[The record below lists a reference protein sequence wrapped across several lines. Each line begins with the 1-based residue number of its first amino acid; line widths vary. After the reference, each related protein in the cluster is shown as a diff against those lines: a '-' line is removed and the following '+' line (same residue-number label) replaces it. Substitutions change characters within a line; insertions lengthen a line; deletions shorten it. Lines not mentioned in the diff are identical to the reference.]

1 VDGLL
6 AAPLAPLFKLD
17 LALDE
22 LLVFGR
28 PIVNALAV
36 GAGEADQAVLRHNAN
51 NYNPYRA
58 AKQHPLWL
66 CRRNEC
72 LPVPGC
78 YRANFSVGRAAKAV
92 FDYTTHKAR
101 LSYV

>member
-1 VDGLL
+1 MDGLL

-17 LALDE
+17 FTLDE

-51 NYNPYRA
+51 YYNPYGDLA
-58 AKQHPLWL
+58 QPPILKAGLHPHI
-66 CRRNEC
+66 R
-72 LPVPGC
+72 
-78 YRANFSVGRAAKAV
+78 
-92 FDYTTHKAR
+92 
-101 LSYV
+101 